1 MKFTSTTVF
10 TIIATILI
18 VYLAYQLYTYV
29 MGSEY
34 RISAA
39 EARKLLREKQ
49 FDIVLDVRTAL
60 ERETVGYYPGSL
72 HMPSADIPKKMPEL
86 FPNKSTRVLVYCNNG
101 PRARAATDK
110 LHELGYKNAVYIASG
125 HGSLME

>member
-1 MKFTSTTVF
+1 MKTPL
-10 TIIATILI
+10 IIALVILI
-18 VYLAYQLYTYV
+18 VVLFYQLYTYV

-34 RISAA
+34 RIPAA
-39 EARKLLREKQ
+39 TAKKLLREKQ

-60 ERETVGYYPGSL
+60 ERETLGYYPGSL
-72 HMPSADIPKKMPEL
+72 HLPSADLTKKMPEL
-86 FPNKSTRVLVYCNNG
+86 FPNKSTRILVYCNNG

-110 LHELGYKNAVYIASG
+110 LHELGYINAVYIASG

>member
-1 MKFTSTTVF
+1 MKTPL
-10 TIIATILI
+10 IIALVIII
-18 VYLAYQLYTYV
+18 VVLFYQLYNYV
-29 MGSEY
+29 MGSQY

-39 EARKLLREKQ
+39 TARKLLREKQ

-60 ERETVGYYPGSL
+60 ERETLGYYSGSL
-72 HMPSADIPKKMPEL
+72 HMPSADIAKKMPEL
-86 FPNKSTRVLVYCNNG
+86 FPNKSTRILVYCNNG

>member
-60 ERETVGYYPGSL
+60 ERETLGYYPGSL
-72 HMPSADIPKKMPEL
+72 HLPSADLTKKMPEL
-86 FPNKSTRVLVYCNNG
+86 FPNKSTRILVYCNNG

-110 LHELGYKNAVYIASG
+110 LHELGYTNAVYIASG